1 MTIEEVFGVVL
12 KKYRNQM
19 GLSQEVLAFKSGLD
33 RTYISLLERGKRKPT
48 INPVF
53 AIAIILNERPSK
65 LIKEVED
72 LLSCES
78 NKE

>member
-1 MTIEEVFGVVL
+1 MLPSTPLYNIHSYKTQRGI
-12 KKYRNQM
+12 
-19 GLSQEVLAFKSGLD
+19 SQEELAFKSGLD

-48 INPVF
+48 INTIF
-53 AIAIILNERPSK
+53 AISIPLNERPSK